1 MWQRGLLPQWRGWP
15 PTQVHAGAP
24 LSGGHREEGQSPQ
37 VRQWLSE
44 QQGWASNLGRE
55 TSAPSPLGQKGKTQG
70 PTSAPQIWGQTREE
84 GGMTKWVQ
92 VLQGEVG
99 VGLLCKLIMLM
110 KCHQLC
116 GGIWMWSQARR
127 EAGNLPSGLGSG
139 WSREAAGLL
148 PILPHAH
155 LPGKPPR
162 APCFGLIELHGSTF
176 ILSFFLP
183 EFSARSR

>member
-1 MWQRGLLPQWRGWP
+1 MAEGALAPVAGLATHSSACRCSPEWRAQRGRAE
-15 PTQVHAGAP
+15 PTSQAMAVRAAGMGKQP
-24 LSGGHREEGQSPQ
+24 C
-37 VRQWLSE
+37 
-44 QQGWASNLGRE
+44 RE

-70 PTSAPQIWGQTREE
+70 PTSAPQMWGQTCEE

-92 VLQGEVG
+92 VLQEEVG

-110 KCHQLC
+110 KCQQLC
-116 GGIWMWSQARR
+116 GGTWMWSQARR

-148 PILPHAH
+148 PILPHPH

-176 ILSFFLP
+176 ILSFFLL
-183 EFSARSR
+183 EFSARGR